1 MGPALVATSVGIAG
15 AVLGVWLTGAHKRSR
30 VVVPFSAGVLVGV
43 ALFFLLPELIVEI
56 GWLRSVLLFAAGY
69 LLLYALNRVY
79 PVCPTCSHDH
89 DHNACAT
96 ILHGFAAPL
105 ITASAVHS
113 FLDGWSIA
121 TAGEA
126 VAVSIRLAVPVAIAV
141 HKIPEGV
148 ALGGILRASIRSRWT
163 TLGWCALAQGFTLVG
178 GGLALAL
185 GPHLGTHWTTY
196 PLAVAGGCF
205 FYLGFH
211 AVHEE
216 WKRRG
221 AGSAFVPALTG
232 GAAAA
237 VLQRGFHVIFGF

>member
-1 MGPALVATSVGIAG
+1 MATAVGIGG
-15 AVLGVWLTGAHKRSR
+15 AVVGLWLTGAHRRSR
-30 VVVPFSAGVLVGV
+30 IVVPFSAGVLLGV
-43 ALFFLLPELIVEI
+43 ALFFLLPELIADI
-56 GWLRSVLLFAAGY
+56 GWLPSILLFGAGY
-69 LLLYALNRVY
+69 LVLFTVNRYLY

-96 ILHGFAAPL
+96 VLHGFAAPL

-126 VAVSIRLAVPVAIAV
+126 VAVGIRLAVPVAIAV

-148 ALGGILRASIRSRWT
+148 ALGGILRASVRGRWA

-178 GGLALAL
+178 GGVGLALA
-185 GPHLGTHWTTY
+185 PHLGTRWVTY
-196 PLAVAGGCF
+196 PLAIAGGCF

-211 AVHEE
+211 AIHEE

-221 AGSAFVPALTG
+221 ARPAFAPAVAG

-237 VLQRGFHVIFGF
+237 VLQRGFHLIFG